1 MPDMGGCGL
10 IGAVYRIW
18 EIVPDIACCSRYS
31 RLRCTYGHAGDVR
44 AAGGAGGVRAVMLG
58 VYVLLGVRVVEPGG
72 VRMEVRVRTGV

>member
-1 MPDMGGCGL
+1 M
-10 IGAVYRIW
+10 
-18 EIVPDIACCSRYS
+18 PDIAGCSRYS

-72 VRMEVRVRTGV
+72 VRMEGVRVVEPWGVRMEVRVRTGV